1 MKKKAALVWNF
12 LLPKAPLLIKTTVS
26 HFTFGPAKPSWS
38 YKFSITMAMA
48 RAFAAHLEDVP
59 LKQSQIMSR
68 LNDKYAP
75 IHAGA
80 NSSEST
86 IPNTY
91 RDKAAVYVSKLLRDQ
106 DIDSDKLGWDWEHD
120 PRIEK
125 PLKGEW
131 TETKVKDEKFAEGR
145 TVLYLHGGGY
155 FLCSI
160 RTHRW
165 ATWNMARL
173 GGAKVFSLD
182 YRLAPDSPFPAALHD
197 ALAAYL
203 YLLDPP
209 ADSNITPVDPK
220 NLVIMGDSAGGG
232 LTFATMLAI
241 RDAGL
246 PLPAGII
253 GWSPWIDL
261 LHSMPSLLENT
272 ASDYLPAE
280 GFSHGGQAS
289 LKKLAKAI
297 VQVTPGLDDDM
308 IMQKLP
314 TVQHYTNNRLLRCK
328 YVSPVLEDDL
338 AGTCPIMII
347 AGDGEML
354 RDESIVF
361 AKKHANAPTSILLRV
376 YDDMPHVFQMFG
388 FLPSAKHSLYES
400 GDFIRSV
407 TLGGNGLSSVKN
419 DDNKEPIKS
428 YERISIQGWRRPL
441 EDDIPDWKE
450 RIGKL
455 GGGPKFLAKL

>member
-1 MKKKAALVWNF
+1 MRKEASLIWKYMV
-12 LLPKAPLLIKTTVS
+12 PKAPMLIGTTVS
-26 HFTFGPAKPSWS
+26 HYTFGPPKPSWS
-38 YKFSITMAMA
+38 YKFNITMAMA
-48 RAFAAHLEDVP
+48 RAFTAHLEDVP
-59 LKQSQIMSR
+59 LKQSQAMSR

-75 IHAGA
+75 IHSGA
-80 NSSEST
+80 IASEST
-86 IPNTY
+86 VPSTY
-91 RDKAAVYVSKLLRDQ
+91 RDKAAEYVDRLLKEQ
-106 DIDSDKLGWDWEHD
+106 GFDSTKLGWDWTHD
-120 PRIEK
+120 PRAEK

-165 ATWNMARL
+165 ATWSMARL
-173 GGAKVFSLD
+173 GGAKVFAVD

-209 ADSNITPVDPK
+209 AESGIASVDPK
-220 NLVIMGDSAGGG
+220 NIVIMGDSAGGG

-246 PLPAGII
+246 PMPAGII

-261 LHSMPSLLENT
+261 LHSMPSVLENT
-272 ASDYLPAE
+272 LSDYLPSE

-289 LKKLAKAI
+289 LKKLAKVVVAA
-297 VQVTPGLDDDM
+297 VGTDEDTVLQS
-308 IMQKLP
+308 LP
-314 TVQHYTNNRLLRCK
+314 AVQHYTNNRLLHCK
-328 YVSPVLEDDL
+328 YVSPILEDNL
-338 AGTCPIMII
+338 EGACPILMI

-361 AKKHANAPTSILLRV
+361 AKKHADAPAGVQLRV

-388 FLPSAKHSLYES
+388 FLPSAKHSLKES
-400 GDFIRSV
+400 GEFIRNV
-407 TLGGNGLSSVKN
+407 TIGGAGVE
-419 DDNKEPIKS
+419 NKTL
-428 YERISIQGWRRPL
+428 ERINVKGERRPL
-441 EDDIPDWKE
+441 EEDAVSEWRE

-455 GGGPKFLAKL
+455 GGGSKFLAKL